1 MKYFKYDCLE
11 IRIYVCHLTFH
22 HQTAAFALPMLHR
35 LTEDPYGFF
44 GIILTPTRE
53 LAMQIDEQF
62 AALGAR
68 VALRHEVVI
77 GGMDLLK
84 QSLCLARRP
93 HVVIATPGRLHSHLM
108 GPRYVFG
115 GV

>member
-1 MKYFKYDCLE
+1 M
-11 IRIYVCHLTFH
+11 LTIHVPPSYLIF

-35 LTEDPYGFF
+35 LTEDPF
-44 GIILTPTRE
+44 GIFGVILTPTRE

-77 GGMDLLK
+77 GGMDMLK
-84 QSLCLARRP
+84 QGLYLARRP
-93 HVVIATPGRLHSHLM
+93 HIVIATPGRLHSHLK
-108 GPRYVFG
+108 GPRYAWMECGSQV
-115 GV
+115 